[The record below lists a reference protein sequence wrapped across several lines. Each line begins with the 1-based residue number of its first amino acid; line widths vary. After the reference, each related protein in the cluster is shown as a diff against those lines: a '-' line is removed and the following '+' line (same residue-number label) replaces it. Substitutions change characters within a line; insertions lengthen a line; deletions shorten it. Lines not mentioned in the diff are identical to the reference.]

1 MLVWFPG
8 LVCASVLAVAANSPT
23 VCADPAGVAMPL
35 PELEASVLG
44 TQLTGGCRAGYEVCV
59 YADGYRL
66 VFIHISLSLYP
77 SSLFVA
83 RAFLSSNVWP
93 CLFVYFFSEAGLQ
106 KKALESDCDTS
117 RLCSAFLHPREGGFN
132 SPPHLGPGAFFV
144 IQILKRERAV
154 FPLSVPTES
163 AFSYQTQ
170 LQAQHPPCCHL
181 VSSHGISFFHS
192 AFLHS
197 ASFCFEH

>member
-1 MLVWFPG
+1 MK
-8 LVCASVLAVAANSPT
+8 SVFTLMVTDLFSYIYRFHCILPLFLWRAPSSP
-23 VCADPAGVAMPL
+23 AM
-35 PELEASVLG
+35 S
-44 TQLTGGCRAGYEVCV
+44 
-59 YADGYRL
+59 DL
-66 VFIHISLSLYP
+66 VFSSISSQKLDYK
-77 SSLFVA
+77 
-83 RAFLSSNVWP
+83 
-93 CLFVYFFSEAGLQ
+93 

-132 SPPHLGPGAFFV
+132 SPPHLGPGFFFV
-144 IQILKRERAV
+144 IQILNRERAV

>member
-1 MLVWFPG
+1 MKSVFTLMVTDLFSYIYHFHCILPLFLW
-8 LVCASVLAVAANSPT
+8 CAPSSP
-23 VCADPAGVAMPL
+23 AM
-35 PELEASVLG
+35 S
-44 TQLTGGCRAGYEVCV
+44 
-59 YADGYRL
+59 DL
-66 VFIHISLSLYP
+66 VFSSISSQKLDY
-77 SSLFVA
+77 
-83 RAFLSSNVWP
+83 
-93 CLFVYFFSEAGLQ
+93 

-132 SPPHLGPGAFFV
+132 FPPRLGPGAFFQ

-170 LQAQHPPCCHL
+170 LQAVTCKHPPCCHL

-192 AFLHS
+192 VFPHS
-197 ASFCFEH
+197 VSFCFEH